1 MGHRVC
7 GAAEGAPPPRRA
19 AFRAPPR
26 PHAHPRHRSP
36 GHCQVSHRTA
46 AAAVPARR
54 RVAIACPGR
63 FSLSAAPT
71 RMHMQVSSL
80 CHWCQQSADHA
91 AVSPSAWP
99 FSGSCAAELDA
110 PACPSASGPCA
121 GRTGCCCC
129 GTVSSTTY
137 RCHVAAAVAVVA
149 CPDVLRCYFCGSC
162 LLLLHPA
169 VRVPEHV
176 I

>member
-7 GAAEGAPPPRRA
+7 GAARKVLHRPDGLVG
-19 AFRAPPR
+19 RAPPR

-80 CHWCQQSADHA
+80 CHWCQQAADRA
-91 AVSPSAWP
+91 VVSPSAWP
-99 FSGSCAAELDA
+99 FSGPCAAELDA

-121 GRTGCCCC
+121 GRTCCCCC

-137 RCHVAAAVAVVA
+137 CCHACCRCCRCCCLPGRAALLFLWLLLAASAFRCA
-149 CPDVLRCYFCGSC
+149 CP
-162 LLLLHPA
+162 
-169 VRVPEHV
+169 
-176 I
+176 

>member
-19 AFRAPPR
+19 GWARSAPPACAPSASLTR
-26 PHAHPRHRSP
+26 ALSSR
-36 GHCQVSHRTA
+36 SHRTA

-80 CHWCQQSADHA
+80 CHWCRQAADRA
-91 AVSPSAWP
+91 VVSPSAWP

-129 GTVSSTTY
+129 CGTVSSTTY
-137 RCHVAAAVAVVA
+137 CCHACCRCCRCCCLPGRAALLFLWLLLAASAFRCA
-149 CPDVLRCYFCGSC
+149 CP
-162 LLLLHPA
+162 
-169 VRVPEHV
+169 
-176 I
+176 